1 MPVSLLQPVTKRS
14 ICGSRM
20 HYFKHHLRL
29 DPLLHGIDQSDD
41 SPRSKA
47 EPVTSRGSGS
57 YAILRPFDG
66 LKQTERERENP
77 IRFTVLFS
85 FFLFN
90 KYTKNN
96 NNRTHKNSNKQS
108 NNNKK
113 NETQKQH
120 NKTAEAKADGVLYL
134 IFHRLT
140 VV

>member
-66 LKQTERERENP
+66 LKQTERERAR
-77 IRFTVLFS
+77 IRYVLQFCLAFS
-85 FFLFN
+85 FLTNTLKTTTTEHAKTATN
-90 KYTKNN
+90 KAKQKTRDKNN
-96 NNRTHKNSNKQS
+96 ITKQLQ
-108 NNNKK
+108 
-113 NETQKQH
+113 QKQM
-120 NKTAEAKADGVLYL
+120 VSY
-134 IFHRLT
+134 ISFFI
-140 VV
+140 V

>member
-66 LKQTERERENP
+66 LKQTERERER
-77 IRFTVLFS
+77 IRYVLHFCLAFS
-85 FFLFN
+85 FLTNTLKTTTTEHTKTATN
-90 KYTKNN
+90 KAKQKTRHKNN
-96 NNRTHKNSNKQS
+96 IPKQL
-108 NNNKK
+108 
-113 NETQKQH
+113 KQMQM
-120 NKTAEAKADGVLYL
+120 VSY
-134 IFHRLT
+134 ISFFI
-140 VV
+140 V